1 MITAW
6 FFNLVT
12 RATRKQKQNKQLK
25 HKNLGTTFT
34 IKLDDKEALQM
45 PEY

>member
-1 MITAW
+1 MI
-6 FFNLVT
+6 FQSCY
-12 RATRKQKQNKQLK
+12 RATRKQKQNEQLK
-25 HKNLGTTFT
+25 HKNLWTTFT